1 MSKHITKIVLA
12 LAALAVLAFGG
23 TALAGAASGG
33 DAARPAAAQPAD
45 DDRDDDADEREQPV
59 ARADAERARD
69 AAVKAVGGGRA
80 GEVERTDDRGAEYEV
95 EVTTSDGRDVD
106 VELDRA
112 FAVVST
118 DDEGRDDDDADDRD

>member
-23 TALAGAASGG
+23 AALAGAASGG
-33 DAARPAAAQPAD
+33 DAARPTATQSAD
-45 DDRDDDADEREQPV
+45 DDRDDADEREQPV

-118 DDEGRDDDDADDRD
+118 ADEGRDDDDGAEDRD